1 MCYKGDKK
9 MELDTNKI
17 LKETEEK
24 LRPQFEKIDDIA
36 FKNQKKVLQ
45 AFVDLRVSSQCFV
58 GTSGYGYDDIGRDT
72 LAKVYAKVFGTE
84 KAIVSPILTCG
95 THAITTVLYGLLR
108 AGDTM
113 LCVSGL
119 PYDTIQSSLFGKGN
133 SSIEDY
139 GVKYE
144 QIDLNEDSTFKYEEI
159 YKRVEELKPKMVYLQ
174 RSRGYSSRKALSP
187 YDMKD
192 MFKKIKEISKDTFIV
207 VDNCYGE
214 FVDDIEPTNAGA
226 DVAMGSLIK
235 NAGGGLAP
243 TGGYIVG
250 SAKAIDIIATR
261 YTNPSLKLELG
272 SYEMGY
278 RLFYQGL
285 FMAPHTVA
293 QALKGAYLVG
303 QIMADK
309 GYKIIP
315 SNEEKPEDI
324 VKSVVFNTPEEVIKF
339 VQTVQSISPV
349 DGYVL
354 PMPWDMPGYKD
365 KVIMAAGTFVGGASI
380 EFSCDSPIRAPYI
393 AYFQGG
399 LTYEHVKVF
408 AEKLINL
415 Y

>member
-1 MCYKGDKK
+1 

-24 LRPQFEKIDDIA
+24 LRPQFERIDDIA

-144 QIDLNEDSTFKYEEI
+144 QIDLNEDSSFKYDEI
-159 YKRVEELKPKMVYLQ
+159 YKRVEEIKPKMVYLQ

>member
-1 MCYKGDKK
+1 

-24 LRPQFEKIDDIA
+24 LRPQFERIDDIA

-72 LAKVYAKVFGTE
+72 LAKVYAKVFETE

-159 YKRVEELKPKMVYLQ
+159 YKRVEEIKPKMVYLQ